1 MLRQIEGKRLFI
13 EDGALLSPSE
23 AVLIDIRH
31 TWGGMMKNGADY
43 LAKISIFS
51 NFKKEDLQRLAEKS
65 RYCSYN
71 MGDVIISEGERD
83 GRLFIL
89 IDGKVDVIK
98 SYRTKKAKRLRI
110 LAAPGYF
117 GELALIDDMIRSAS
131 VVARGTVKTLCLDQW
146 NLHAAI
152 EKYPA
157 LGIELLRMLYRR
169 LVALENIMVESI
181 GGYIPICSSC
191 KKIRNGQGSWLS
203 IDRYL
208 MNHTEHEF
216 SHGICPECRE
226 TLYPQLSPEEDFD

>member
-1 MLRQIEGKRLFI
+1 M
-13 EDGALLSPSE
+13 A
-23 AVLIDIRH
+23 IDIPG
-31 TWGGMMKNGADY
+31 GGMMKNGADY

-51 NFKKEDLQRLAEKS
+51 NFKKEDLQHLAEKS

-71 MGDVIISEGERD
+71 MGDVIIREGERD

-89 IDGKVDVIK
+89 INGKVDVIK
-98 SYRTKKAKRLRI
+98 SYRTQKAKRMRI
-110 LAAPGYF
+110 LAAPCYF
-117 GELALIDDMIRSAS
+117 GEMALIDDMVRSAT
-131 VVARGTVKTLCLDQW
+131 VVARGKVKALCLDHW

-157 LGIELLRMLYRR
+157 LASELLRKLYRR
-169 LVALENIMVESI
+169 FVALENIMVDSI

-191 KKIRNGQGSWLS
+191 KKIRTSKGTWLS

-226 TLYPQLSPEEDFD
+226 ELYPEVFQQE